1 MPREL
6 ETVAVMITP
15 MIQKRKRG
23 RPPLSPEEKQ
33 RRLDQHFPLDINE
46 RLRRERISKA
56 MRIWHASQGHQCS
69 TDAPPMN
76 QAASL
81 DLPSLATHIPPPSGS
96 A

>member
-15 MIQKRKRG
+15 MIPKRKRG

-76 QAASL
+76 QAATL
-81 DLPSLATHIPPPSGS
+81 DLPSLATHVPPPSGS